1 MPNAPDERGSALERT
16 LILTEWFASRRGSET
31 TLHDITKSFPEY
43 AASDSEA
50 SRRMLRRDL
59 QIIEDELRIEIEWDN
74 SKSIYTVKPPVFTRD
89 ERASLL
95 RAMGTV
101 RVDGIAED
109 ADETEI
115 GHARDQSAAQ
125 IAVRLPLIVSELN
138 APIRDR
144 QMVEFWYKKGERRRV
159 EPHRIG
165 RGGVAW
171 YLLARDKKDGAIK
184 HFRLDR
190 ILEVPG
196 APAIVAV
203 GELQAFEI
211 PDHRDLAGEFD
222 VDPNEWGRDAPLE
235 AEVAMSRD
243 LATIFC
249 NTVVG
254 ARISSEQGENAIV
267 SVTVRHYV
275 AFLNRVLSF
284 GSHVR
289 LENPPELVEM
299 LISSLKQMSGAK

>member
-1 MPNAPDERGSALERT
+1 MLQTPDEKGSPLERS
-16 LILTEWFASRRGSET
+16 LILAEWFASRRGSET
-31 TLHDITKSFPEY
+31 TIHDVTDNFPEY
-43 AASDSEA
+43 ANSDSEA

-59 QIIEDELRIEIEWDN
+59 ELIKNDLQIEIGWDDSN
-74 SKSIYTVKPPVFTRD
+74 SFYAAKPPVFTRD
-89 ERASLL
+89 ERVSLL

-109 ADETEI
+109 AAETEI
-115 GHARDQSAAQ
+115 GHAVDQSAAR

-144 QMVEFWYKKGERRRV
+144 QMVEFWYKEGSHRRV

-171 YLLARDKKDGAIK
+171 YLLARDKKDDEIK

-203 GELQAFEI
+203 GELRAFEV
-211 PDHRDLAGEFD
+211 PDNRDLAGEFD

-235 AEVAMSRD
+235 AEIAMSRD

-249 NTVVG
+249 NTVTG
-254 ARISSEQGENAIV
+254 ARISSEQKSNAIV

-275 AFLNRVLSF
+275 AFLNRLLSF
-284 GSHVR
+284 GSNVR
-289 LENPPELVEM
+289 LLNPPELVEM
-299 LISSLKQMSGAK
+299 LVTSLKQMSESE

>member
-1 MPNAPDERGSALERT
+1 MPTAPDERGSALERT
-16 LILTEWFASRRGSET
+16 LILAEWFASRRSIQT
-31 TLHDITKSFPEY
+31 TLQDVADNFPEY
-43 AASDSEA
+43 AGSDTET
-50 SRRMLRRDL
+50 SRKMLGRDL
-59 QIIEDELRIEIEWDN
+59 KLIEEELQIEIQWDDSN
-74 SKSIYTVKPPVFTRD
+74 NFYSAKPPVFTRD

-95 RAMGTV
+95 RAVGTV

-125 IAVRLPLIVSELN
+125 IAVRLPLIVSELG

-190 ILEVPG
+190 ILEVAG

-203 GELQAFEI
+203 GELGAFEV
-211 PDHRDLAGEFD
+211 PDNRDLAGEFD

-284 GSHVR
+284 GSNVR

-299 LISSLKQMSGAK
+299 LISSLNQMSGAK

>member
-1 MPNAPDERGSALERT
+1 MPTAPDEKGSPLERS
-16 LILTEWFASRRGSET
+16 LILAEWFASRRSSET
-31 TLHDITKSFPEY
+31 TLQDVADNFPEY
-43 AASDSEA
+43 AGSDTEA

-59 QIIEDELRIEIEWDN
+59 KLIEDDLQIEIEWDN
-74 SKSIYTVKPPVFTRD
+74 SNSIYTVKAPVFTRD

-125 IAVRLPLIVSELN
+125 IAVRLPQIVSELN

-144 QMVEFWYKKGERRRV
+144 QMVEFWYKKGEHRRV

-171 YLLARDKKDGAIK
+171 YLLARDKKDGEIK

-190 ILEVPG
+190 ILEVLDT
-196 APAIVAV
+196 PAIVAV
-203 GELQAFEI
+203 GELGAFEV
-211 PDHRDLAGEFD
+211 PDNRDLAGEFD
-222 VDPNEWGRDAPLE
+222 VDPNEWGRDTPLV

-243 LATIFC
+243 LAIIFC

-254 ARISSEQGENAIV
+254 ARISSEQGGNAIV
-267 SVTVRHYV
+267 SVTVRHYA
-275 AFLNRVLSF
+275 AFLNRLLSF
-284 GSHVR
+284 GSNVR
-289 LENPPELVEM
+289 LENPPELLEM